1 MASLPI
7 ARTGT
12 GDLVAGIECTLPGSP
27 GIPIPAGQVTKVL
40 IGGFPVHVFGDPI
53 TSHPYNCV
61 TGETHVPTS
70 ISTSKTVTV
79 GGVPVSRLNDPY
91 AMGASPCTGTIGTIL
106 QVTVFAGD

>member
-7 ARTGT
+7 ARTGA
-12 GDLVAGIECTLPGSP
+12 GDLVANIECMPPPGELP
-27 GIPIPAGQVTKVL
+27 ILAGQIANVTV
-40 IGGFPVHVFGDPI
+40 GGFPVHVFGDPI